1 MIFKYFKGQIYLIIY
16 LILRKLKSKTPC
28 CLHYF
33 GDGILGCYKPR
44 LRLGRGKL
52 DNYSGRLRQAQTT
65 RSKSSVPEWTVIPGH
80 AAAPTTNRHNSSS
93 TRLDRQWRT
102 TGRTSNQA
110 LYLFLTSLLCPSSC
124 DYKRERRAIVTR
136 VRISIAQTPYQWTW
150 APFPLP
156 TSL

>member
-65 RSKSSVPEWTVIPGH
+65 RRRSQASRNEQSYP
-80 AAAPTTNRHNSSS
+80 A
-93 TRLDRQWRT
+93 TRRLQR
-102 TGRTSNQA
+102 
-110 LYLFLTSLLCPSSC
+110 L
-124 DYKRERRAIVTR
+124 IVTARLQR
-136 VRISIAQTPYQWTW
+136 VLTDNDVPRDVPATKHCTS
-150 APFPLP
+150 FPLP
-156 TSL
+156 SCAPPLVTIKGRGGQ